1 METKMIQNK
10 TEKETTPTTLT
21 TEKQPA
27 PNERPLARRRSRRRL
42 PAW

>member
-10 TEKETTPTTLT
+10 TEKETVPATTT
-21 TEKQPA
+21 IEKPA
-27 PNERPLARRRSRRRL
+27 NAERPNRRRTRRRL

>member
-10 TEKETTPTTLT
+10 TEKESPPATPTPEKPTT
-21 TEKQPA
+21 TER
-27 PNERPLARRRSRRRL
+27 PNRRRSRRRL

>member
-1 METKMIQNK
+1 MENKMIQNK

-21 TEKQPA
+21 TEKPA
-27 PNERPLARRRSRRRL
+27 PSERPLVRRRSRRRL